1 MDNNLICEF
10 TSNGVRI
17 GPMALGKNLLDT
29 EPNMPKRYVIN
40 DKVTVLM
47 WKDGTKTIIR
57 RCEGDPFNARLGFLT
72 AFFQHHSGLSK
83 NKANKYLASLVV
95 EEPKK
100 EEVKEKKIITLK
112 VGDKVRVRK
121 DLEVGETYGIDSFT
135 PQMKQ
140 LLGKEVTIKEVF
152 EDGTYFLEEDEN
164 WLQFNW
170 TNEMFELERKP
181 KHMKED
187 AKDGRKNKN

>member
-1 MDNNLICEF
+1 MNNNLVCEI
-10 TSNGVRI
+10 TSDGVRFK
-17 GPMALGKNLLDT
+17 PMTLGKNLLDT

-95 EEPKK
+95 EEPK
-100 EEVKEKKIITLK
+100 EEKLYRIVN
-112 VGDKVRVRK
+112 
-121 DLEVGETYGIDSFT
+121 VGETYSTYDSFMKYNF
-135 PQMKQ
+135 PQYLDKWISGDHPVKRGKRYR
-140 LLGKEVTIKEVF
+140 LLGKHTHGTFGGTMVCVIQDIDTNQVYMIGQAGIKE
-152 EDGTYFLEEDEN
+152 DTKK
-164 WLQFNW
+164 W
-170 TNEMFELERKP
+170 K
-181 KHMKED
+181 KK
-187 AKDGRKNKN
+187 